1 MNFSRGNGGLCYTS
15 GNSREVEGGGRG
27 GGGSSL
33 PYNSGKFREVGGSYV
48 KFPLWW
54 ASGYFLKPHIFS
66 SKGFFVVS

>member
-1 MNFSRGNGGLCYTS
+1 MVFVTPLEIPERLK
-15 GNSREVEGGGRG
+15 EGGGG